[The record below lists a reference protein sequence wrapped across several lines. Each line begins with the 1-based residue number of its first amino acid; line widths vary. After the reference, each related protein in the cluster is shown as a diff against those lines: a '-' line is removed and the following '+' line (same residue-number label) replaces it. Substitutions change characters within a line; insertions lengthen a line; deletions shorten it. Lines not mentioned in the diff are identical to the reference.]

1 MKALP
6 IDKEFTTQYVQDLQT
21 FFGLLRTKVHSVRFS
36 HQSAYTAISE
46 ICGKLDTIV
55 RTSKKSKK
63 PMSQT
68 ISLSPNLL
76 LEIDDHQ
83 LKRQIGKRLLLS
95 LGGWIEIKEGILIR
109 QSFCI
114 AVLCQVDSNMLQDEA
129 DRHRC
134 YPLTSGTHVLRKF
147 HFDLDRSLSDEQMW
161 PRSHLQYGGKFSPEI
176 FAVDEGLQYHLFA
189 PLDHPRFP
197 AMPYSLILC
206 IDLAFRTF
214 LTSGTK
220 LTKERYWTDKIRE
233 SESRWIKPFLEQT
246 LEFLN
251 SSQRNETLWDFFSSK
266 NEG

>member
-6 IDKEFTTQYVQDLQT
+6 IDKEFTTQYVKDLQS
-21 FFGLLRTKVHSVRFS
+21 FFALLRTKAQSVKFS
-36 HQSAYTAISE
+36 HQSAHTAISE

-55 RTSKKSKK
+55 RLSNKLNRPIT
-63 PMSQT
+63 QT
-68 ISLSPNLL
+68 LSLSPNLL
-76 LEIDDHQ
+76 LDIDDHP
-83 LKRQIGKRLLLS
+83 LKRQTGKRLMLS
-95 LGGWIEIKEGILIR
+95 LGGWIEIEEGILVR

-114 AVLCQVDSNMLQDEA
+114 AVLYQINGNMLQDEA

-147 HFDLDRSLSDEQMW
+147 HFDLDRSLSDEQIW

-176 FAVDEGLQYHLFA
+176 FAIEEGLQYHLFA

-206 IDLAFRTF
+206 IDLALRTF
-214 LTSGTK
+214 VTSGTK
-220 LTKERYWTDKIRE
+220 LTKERYWTNKIKE
-233 SESRWIKPFLEQT
+233 SEARWIKPFLEQT

-251 SSQRNETLWDFFSSK
+251 SNRRSETLWHFFSSR
-266 NEG
+266 NQG